1 MGEFKSRHVNDM
13 SKKVS
18 KIRLVEAIIFSL
30 WITLKNI
37 FKRPVTIQY
46 PMERRPI
53 PERWR
58 AGTFAL
64 TTDKET
70 GEENCIGCK
79 LCERICPSDIIIVE
93 LEKHSGRGWAKS
105 FILDLQACIQCELC
119 VQVCPTDAI
128 VMLRG
133 MATPVSRREDFIL
146 DKNRLMENEKLFEAA
161 WATGIK
167 LQTLH
172 EPPKAE
178 GKS

>member
-1 MGEFKSRHVNDM
+1 MAKT
-13 SKKVS
+13 VS
-18 KIRLVEAIIFSL
+18 KIRFARAIMFSL
-30 WITLKNI
+30 WVTMKNL
-37 FKRPVTIQY
+37 FRKPVTVHY
-46 PMERRPI
+46 PLEKRPI
-53 PERWR
+53 PDRWR

-128 VMLRG
+128 VMLHG
-133 MATPVSRREDFIL
+133 MATPVVNRNDFIL
-146 DKNRLMENEKLFEAA
+146 DKEKLMENEKLFEPA
-161 WATGIK
+161 WAAGLK
-167 LQTLH
+167 LQKLH
-172 EPPKAE
+172 EPHPNE
-178 GKS
+178 SKSKS

>member
-1 MGEFKSRHVNDM
+1 MPKKISR
-13 SKKVS
+13 
-18 KIRLVEAIIFSL
+18 IRYIEAIIFSL
-30 WITLKNI
+30 WITLKNL
-37 FKRPVTIQY
+37 FRSPVTVLY
-46 PMERRPI
+46 PQEKRDI

-64 TTDKET
+64 TTDRES

-79 LCERICPSDIIIVE
+79 LCELICPSDIIIVE
-93 LEKHSGRGWAKS
+93 FEKHSGRGWAKR
-105 FILDLQACIQCELC
+105 FYLDLQACIQCELC

-133 MATPVSRREDFIL
+133 MAEPVTNREDLIL
-146 DKNRLMENEKLFEAA
+146 DKEKLMSNEKLYEAA

-172 EPPKAE
+172 EPKKSVAE
-178 GKS
+178 S